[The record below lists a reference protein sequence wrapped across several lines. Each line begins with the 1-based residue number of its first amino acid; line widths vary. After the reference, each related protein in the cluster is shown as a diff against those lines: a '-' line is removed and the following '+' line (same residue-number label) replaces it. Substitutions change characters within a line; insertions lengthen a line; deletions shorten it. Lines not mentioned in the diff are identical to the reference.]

1 MTVLGRVREFLI
13 ERSPIAICDDC
24 IAERLDLSVRQY
36 ANHITRELAPTPRF
50 DRRKDICGV
59 CGSVKKVIRYA

>member
-1 MTVLGRVREFLI
+1 MTDKERVRELLI
-13 ERSPIAICDDC
+13 KKSPMAICDDC

-36 ANHITRELAPTPRF
+36 ANHTTRELAPTPRF
-50 DRRKDICGV
+50 DRRKDTCGI